1 MTKQLQLS
9 WRKAKERKRKR
20 QCSWNSRD
28 FFFILSNQCFSVC
41 GLAARNLQCA
51 STSTLSKIWLANRY
65 AAVNQSN
72 SSPISHLTRQCR
84 SCCKQNHWQLCLQS
98 DWSIEMLRK
107 TKSFEVYPQADWSM
121 DILLQRKSI
130 AAVSPSNRD
139 VAGNKTNG
147 SFISYLTG
155 QWKSCCLQNQ
165 WKSISNLTGQ
175 CRSKINSSSVWLVHG
190 DLLLQNQWRS
200 TSTLTGQWRSCC
212 LKNQWKFISNLTE
225 QWSYKISG

>member
-1 MTKQLQLS
+1 M
-9 WRKAKERKRKR
+9 
-20 QCSWNSRD
+20 
-28 FFFILSNQCFSVC
+28 
-41 GLAARNLQCA
+41 
-51 STSTLSKIWLANRY
+51 
-65 AAVNQSN
+65 NQSN

-212 LKNQWKFISNLTE
+212 LQNQWKSISNLTG
-225 QWSYKISG
+225 QWRCCCLQNQWRSTSNLTGQWRCCSRQNQCSSVSTVTGPWRCCC